1 MTEPSAPGRARGGPG
16 RIAPM
21 PARDASPLP
30 DPAARPRQ
38 ARRPRSSTSERS
50 ALLRRDLMEGE
61 LYEKAAQLFAEKGFA
76 GTTLQDIANAMGVS
90 RPSLYHYIK
99 SKDELLE
106 RLAQDV
112 TAAAVAVVSEIA
124 GDDTLTAPEKLH
136 LTTRRMIE
144 FIAAKPLRF
153 RLLNQSESA
162 MPEDLA
168 ATQSRLGRRI
178 LKGVI
183 AIIDEGQR
191 AGVFRPL
198 DPRVAALGIIGTWN
212 WVAWWHSGATSAS
225 PPSNWPTPRSA
236 ACSSNPTR
244 PATRAPPPCSR
255 WSTRTSPAS
264 RPWWARARHPPPERY
279 PSMRDAVVVSTARTF
294 RHISLCLVDLD
305 EGGTHPARAG
315 PTAPVAGPRPR
326 TTAAG
331 DGRRSAWSEA

>member
-1 MTEPSAPGRARGGPG
+1 MTEPSAVGPARGGPG

-21 PARDASPLP
+21 PVRDASPLP
-30 DPAARPRQ
+30 DPAARPRR
-38 ARRPRSSTSERS
+38 ATRPRSSTAERS

-124 GDDTLTAPEKLH
+124 EDDTLSASEKLR

-168 ATQSRLGRRI
+168 ATQNRLGRRI

-191 AGVFRPL
+191 AGEFRPV

-212 WVAWWHSGATSAS
+212 WVAWWHSGGGIGESAEQLADTAVRGLLAQ
-225 PPSNWPTPRSA
+225 PDA
-236 ACSSNPTR
+236 
-244 PATRAPPPCSR
+244 SR
-255 WSTRTSPAS
+255 DTSPAALFALVHENL
-264 RPWWARARHPPPERY
+264 ARLE
-279 PSMRDAVVVSTARTF
+279 AVVNPSTTP
-294 RHISLCLVDLD
+294 
-305 EGGTHPARAG
+305 PA
-315 PTAPVAGPRPR
+315 
-326 TTAAG
+326 
-331 DGRRSAWSEA
+331 

>member
-1 MTEPSAPGRARGGPG
+1 
-16 RIAPM
+16 M

-90 RPSLYHYIK
+90 RPSLYHYIR

-212 WVAWWHSGATSAS
+212 WVAWWHSGGDIGESAEQLADTAVRGLLAQ
-225 PPSNWPTPRSA
+225 PD
-236 ACSSNPTR
+236 
-244 PATRAPPPCSR
+244 ATRD
-255 WSTRTSPAS
+255 TSPAALFALVHENL
-264 RPWWARARHPPPERY
+264 ARLE
-279 PSMRDAVVVSTARTF
+279 AVVTPSTTP
-294 RHISLCLVDLD
+294 
-305 EGGTHPARAG
+305 PA
-315 PTAPVAGPRPR
+315 
-326 TTAAG
+326 
-331 DGRRSAWSEA
+331 